1 MNNRDCVERL
11 QNTGNEFLTKQKYL
25 SNKIVSGH
33 CCSLKSIFFQTEV
46 AFQVVF
52 DQIVTAKPDN
62 KSIVRCLVLSHSS
75 FFSIFVLISKL
86 YTKWN
91 HKITFKHK
99 IFYHYVYS
107 RYMKTKLS
115 SHDFIR
121 WSFLLNA
128 KRFYSIPI
136 IYYLFQ
142 LWGNNNLVHLFKNS
156 LGGPSLFW
164 DLGA

>member
-33 CCSLKSIFFQTEV
+33 SCSLKSIFFQTEV

-52 DQIVTAKPDN
+52 DQIVTAKPDK

-128 KRFYSIPI
+128 KRFQHSSDFTKNTNCGSCGL
-136 IYYLFQ
+136 IYLSW
-142 LWGNNNLVHLFKNS
+142 L
-156 LGGPSLFW
+156 
-164 DLGA
+164 

>member
-75 FFSIFVLISKL
+75 FFSISKL

-121 WSFLLNA
+121 WSFLLMLNA
-128 KRFYSIPI
+128 FSTHPI
-136 IYYLFQ
+136 SQ
-142 LWGNNNLVHLFKNS
+142 RTQTV
-156 LGGPSLFW
+156 
-164 DLGA
+164 GAVGWYICHGYNIH